1 MTPDLYAAW
10 LTAAAALAAL
20 AWRSIRRAARKV
32 DQILAD
38 EQPAHATDTQ
48 TRTEKP

>member
-20 AWRSIRRAARKV
+20 AWRAIRRAARKV

-38 EQPAHATDTQ
+38 TNNQPRKEDT
-48 TRTEKP
+48 P

>member
-20 AWRSIRRAARKV
+20 AWRAIRRAARKV

-38 EQPAHATDTQ
+38 EQPETNTQ
-48 TRTEKP
+48 SRREDR